1 MIIQG
6 TVKTLGVDADGL
18 VEHEDEKYYVPY
30 TAPGDLIE
38 FEIIKE
44 KRGTR
49 IQLLQVISPSPLR
62 VAAPCSHFGSC
73 GGCKLQHVTQEFY
86 LDFKMKQ
93 LTRALDFH
101 GVIAKEIRPIHI
113 IPEHKR
119 RRISLTFAHRF
130 EGMMLGYVRRQSKH
144 IIDVQQCL
152 LVRPEIGNLLPKLR
166 EFLARLFPRRES
178 GYVDII
184 ASQTGLDV
192 NVKTGYIKSLD
203 LAQSELFTAFATHNN
218 LARLSLNYRPVI
230 TLREPTVKFSGVD
243 VVVEAGKF
251 LQASDE
257 ADEFMLACVEE
268 YMPEKMSYAL
278 DLFSGRGTFTF
289 LLAQKAPVD
298 AFECEQDAINAMENA
313 ARKGRIG
320 LNVVKRDLFTY
331 PLQSEELSRYD
342 FIMVDPPRA
351 GALAQVEEIGRSNLK
366 NLVYVSCNPASFARD
381 AQVLLQHGFALD
393 SVTPLDQFLWS
404 EHLEVIAKFS
414 RG

>member
-6 TVKTLGVDADGL
+6 TVKTLGMDADGL
-18 VEHEDEKYYVPY
+18 VEHDGEKYYVPY
-30 TAPGDLIE
+30 TAPGDVVE

-44 KRGTR
+44 KRRTR
-49 IQLLQVISPSPLR
+49 IQLQQVISPSQVR
-62 VAAPCSHFGSC
+62 VAPPCSHFGSC
-73 GGCKLQHVTQEFY
+73 GGCKLQHVNEEFY
-86 LDFKMKQ
+86 LDFKMQQ

-101 GVIAKEIRPIHI
+101 GVIAEEIRPVHV

-130 EGMMLGYVRRQSKH
+130 EGMVLGYVRRQSKH
-144 IIDVQQCL
+144 IIDVQHCFL
-152 LVRPEIGNLLPKLR
+152 ICPEVEALMPRLR
-166 EFLARLFPRRES
+166 AFLGELFPRRES

-192 NVKTGYIKSLD
+192 NVKTGYVKSLN
-203 LAQSELFTAFATHNN
+203 LEQSELFTSFATEND
-218 LARLSLNYRPVI
+218 LARLSLNYRSVI
-230 TLREPTVKFSGVD
+230 TRREPTVKFSGVD

-268 YMPEKMSYAL
+268 YMPEKISYGL

-298 AFECEQDAINAMENA
+298 AFECEQDAINAMQNA
-313 ARKGRIG
+313 AKKANVN
-320 LNVVKRDLFTY
+320 LNVIKRDLFTY
-331 PLQSEELSRYD
+331 PLQVEELEKYN

-351 GALAQVEEIGRSNLK
+351 GALAQVEEIGRSKLK
-366 NLVYVSCNPASFARD
+366 DLVYISCSPASFARD
-381 AQVLLQHGFALD
+381 AQVLLQHGFTLN

-414 RG
+414 R